1 MHSNWLGVPN
11 KSLSLSGIQSQL
23 QKRKLEQILSKCLS
37 SSKFLFVID
46 TELIQH
52 LGDKI
57 NPEIGVSSD
66 LNKAY
71 DQQFWYLVSI
81 KYIDLW
87 DIVPKILILCF
98 WSGYQV
104 VVYFTNFWDDSDML
118 WNLGTTRL
126 LSQQLWEGMTTRYR
140 KRLKRKAMFTENLL
154 YANIDYMLS
163 HLIFLAVFG
172 SGRKDIF
179 P

>member
-11 KSLSLSGIQSQL
+11 KSLSLSGIRSQL
-23 QKRKLEQILSKCLS
+23 QKRKLEQILSKFLS

-81 KYIDLW
+81 KYV
-87 DIVPKILILCF
+87 DILVRYSPENSDSVLLK
-98 WSGYQV
+98 WVSGGGI
-104 VVYFTNFWDDSDML
+104 FHKF
-118 WNLGTTRL
+118 LG
-126 LSQQLWEGMTTRYR
+126 
-140 KRLKRKAMFTENLL
+140 
-154 YANIDYMLS
+154 
-163 HLIFLAVFG
+163 
-172 SGRKDIF
+172 
-179 P
+179 